1 MGSNHHCVC
10 RPYFY
15 GEFCH
20 RIRRCVSGRPV
31 TVNCTN
37 PEERYAP
44 HAERRCTSNLKSSI
58 DICDCFYGYTGPLCE
73 YVVKL
78 PLDDEKSPRSYSDHP
93 RQIFPAKHSVPE
105 DGFDTSIEHLDSCDS
120 CGPSNSSWI
129 IFLLV
134 RVFLLFTVERKGGAN
149 QQVFF
154 TASSSTGYLWCCF
167 CQFSPNLLL
176 SPQDDEVTSST
187 AG

>member
-1 MGSNHHCVC
+1 MGGNHHCVC

-31 TVNCTN
+31 TVNCTS

-44 HAERRCTSNLKSSI
+44 HAERRCTSTFKSSI

-78 PLDDEKSPRSYSDHP
+78 PLDAEESSSSYSNHP
-93 RQIFPAKHSVPE
+93 RQIFPIRHSDNDDAIHP
-105 DGFDTSIEHLDSCDS
+105 SIEHLDD
-120 CGPSNSSWI
+120 
-129 IFLLV
+129 
-134 RVFLLFTVERKGGAN
+134 
-149 QQVFF
+149 
-154 TASSSTGYLWCCF
+154 SSSFPGYHWNCL
-167 CQFSPNLLL
+167 CQLSVDLLL
-176 SPQDDEVTSST
+176 PPENNEDTSST

>member
-1 MGSNHHCVC
+1 MLTKTLFFAFVLAAVLFVEAKIRSDPVIILDCDPLGTLWRMGGNHHCVC

-31 TVNCTN
+31 TVNCTS

-44 HAERRCTSNLKSSI
+44 HAERRCTSTFKSSI

-78 PLDDEKSPRSYSDHP
+78 PLDAEE
-93 RQIFPAKHSVPE
+93 SVP
-105 DGFDTSIEHLDSCDS
+105 
-120 CGPSNSSWI
+120 
-129 IFLLV
+129 
-134 RVFLLFTVERKGGAN
+134 
-149 QQVFF
+149 FF
-154 TASSSTGYLWCCF
+154 VGDA
-167 CQFSPNLLL
+167 
-176 SPQDDEVTSST
+176 E
-187 AG
+187 